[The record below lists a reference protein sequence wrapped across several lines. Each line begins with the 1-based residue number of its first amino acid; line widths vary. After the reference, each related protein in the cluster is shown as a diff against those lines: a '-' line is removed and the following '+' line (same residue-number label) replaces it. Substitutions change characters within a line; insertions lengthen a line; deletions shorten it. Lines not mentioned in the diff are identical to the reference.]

1 VSPVSQPSHAPNEA
15 LEATGH
21 SAGFFLSSWVGGA
34 VARASA
40 WALDGRVEGDDSQ
53 VLKPTLGPLLR
64 LYRTVRRCD
73 LPEPDPDQGGGEM
86 SNAFYHR
93 GLTIE
98 FDAHIPRLTVDGQ
111 EVPLPSDASQTV
123 LLSQLPSFG
132 SEALI
137 QHAQRYVDASPDFTM
152 RDSVRDRH
160 VRIIKDGT
168 ARWNQ
173 WRRDFPEIR
182 PLLYDADLEG
192 VDLNRANLANANM
205 IRARLRGTNLVAAN
219 LHEANLG
226 GADLSG
232 AHLDK
237 ANLCRTDLYETIL
250 VGACLESANL
260 QGTQLAKTDFR
271 GAQLV
276 NCRIYG
282 LSAWDLIVDDKTSQ
296 KDLVI
301 IYEKEAEDQS
311 GQRGEGHVVVDD
323 LRVAQFIYLLL
334 HNENIRH
341 VINTVSKKAVLILGR
356 FTPERKAI
364 LEAIREWLRKN
375 DYVPILFDFD
385 KPTYRDITE
394 TVQLLANMSRFVIAD
409 VTDAKSI
416 PQELSHIIPFL
427 PSVPVRPIILDAEYE
442 YSMYEHWKQFASVL
456 DVYRYQDL
464 DQLIANIEAAIIV
477 PVLEWEQDF
486 GKQKGLR
493 EKNELLQARVR
504 ELEARLAKSGGV

>member
-1 VSPVSQPSHAPNEA
+1 
-15 LEATGH
+15 
-21 SAGFFLSSWVGGA
+21 
-34 VARASA
+34 
-40 WALDGRVEGDDSQ
+40 
-53 VLKPTLGPLLR
+53 
-64 LYRTVRRCD
+64 
-73 LPEPDPDQGGGEM
+73 
-86 SNAFYHR
+86 
-93 GLTIE
+93 
-98 FDAHIPRLTVDGQ
+98 
-111 EVPLPSDASQTV
+111 
-123 LLSQLPSFG
+123 
-132 SEALI
+132 
-137 QHAQRYVDASPDFTM
+137 
-152 RDSVRDRH
+152 
-160 VRIIKDGT
+160 
-168 ARWNQ
+168 
-173 WRRDFPEIR
+173 
-182 PLLYDADLEG
+182 
-192 VDLNRANLANANM
+192 
-205 IRARLRGTNLVAAN
+205 
-219 LHEANLG
+219 
-226 GADLSG
+226 
-232 AHLDK
+232 
-237 ANLCRTDLYETIL
+237 
-250 VGACLESANL
+250 
-260 QGTQLAKTDFR
+260 
-271 GAQLV
+271 
-276 NCRIYG
+276 
-282 LSAWDLIVDDKTSQ
+282 VDDKTSQ

-427 PSVPVRPIILDAEYE
+427 PSVPVRAIILDAEYE
-442 YSMYEHWKQFASVL
+442 YSMFEHWKQFASVL

>member
-1 VSPVSQPSHAPNEA
+1 
-15 LEATGH
+15 
-21 SAGFFLSSWVGGA
+21 
-34 VARASA
+34 
-40 WALDGRVEGDDSQ
+40 
-53 VLKPTLGPLLR
+53 
-64 LYRTVRRCD
+64 
-73 LPEPDPDQGGGEM
+73 M

-111 EVPLPSDASQTV
+111 EVPLPSTASERVV
-123 LLSQLPSFG
+123 LSELPSFG

-137 QHAQRYVDASPDFTM
+137 RHAQQYVDASPDFTM

-182 PLLYDADLEG
+182 PLLYEADLEG
-192 VDLNRANLANANM
+192 IDLNRANLANANM

-219 LHEANLG
+219 FHEANLG

-282 LSAWDLIVDDKTSQ
+282 LSAWDLIVDDKTEQ

-301 IYEKEAEDQS
+301 IYEKEAEDQR
-311 GQRGEGHVVVDD
+311 GQRGEGRVVVDD
-323 LRVAQFIYLLL
+323 IRVAQFIYLLL

-341 VINTVSKKAVLILGR
+341 VINTVSQKAVLILGR

-364 LEAIREWLRKN
+364 LEAIRTWLREK
-375 DYVPILFDFD
+375 DYVPILFDFE
-385 KPTYRDITE
+385 KPSQRDFDE
-394 TVQLLANMSRFVIAD
+394 TVKVLAGMSRFIIAD
-409 VTDAKSI
+409 ITNPSSSPLELAVIVPDYMI
-416 PQELSHIIPFL
+416 PLVPIIQKGEREFSMFRGLQQKYWWVQELVEY
-427 PSVPVRPIILDAEYE
+427 PSPAALLREMEWEVVQQALDAEQRIRAQRRTTPE
-442 YSMYEHWKQFASVL
+442 RRV
-456 DVYRYQDL
+456 
-464 DQLIANIEAAIIV
+464 IAE
-477 PVLEWEQDF
+477 
-486 GKQKGLR
+486 
-493 EKNELLQARVR
+493 
-504 ELEARLAKSGGV
+504 